1 MNAKDLMIE
10 ECQRNQESPWLLLAQ
25 RIVRAHV
32 AQMATNKEER
42 PCQSLPPTVN
52 T

>member
-1 MNAKDLMIE
+1 MNAKDTMIDE
-10 ECQRNQESPWLLLAQ
+10 YQRNQESPWLLLAQ

-42 PCQSLPPTVN
+42 PCPSLPPIAN